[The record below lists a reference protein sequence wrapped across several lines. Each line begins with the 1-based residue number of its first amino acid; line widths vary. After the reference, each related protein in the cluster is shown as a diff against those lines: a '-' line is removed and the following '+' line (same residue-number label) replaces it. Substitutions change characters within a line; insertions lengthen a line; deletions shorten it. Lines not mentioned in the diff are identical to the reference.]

1 MSCVFFVESW
11 VGWAISWYVASLTS
25 SPHPHRISAL
35 SIYPSSSR
43 LIRTQI
49 PHYPRSRPPLQDP
62 PYHSP
67 HFAISPIVK
76 PQLIPRRF
84 PFYQDIRAIF
94 MLWLVLP
101 QTQGATKLYF
111 EYIHPQLAEHEIQ
124 IEEFIAKSH
133 EQAKAAGAEYI
144 QRLLESA
151 KAAVFGGLANDGRP
165 MTPVPT
171 DAAGYAQH
179 LFNRWKVPQ
188 IGNAPQLASD
198 LYSFMSTALNQPT
211 QGQGADKGPTNLIPA
226 HVKTQQ
232 EKQRFIELQRERLK
246 TVMAALES
254 EMEGLEEPKLP
265 KSMSQGNISVA
276 GDFEKVSLSD
286 ADSDNGWGRKAQ

>member
-1 MSCVFFVESW
+1 SVATFAFPVFASYKALKSNDPSQLTPWVIYWVVMSCVFFVESW
-11 VGWAISWYVASLTS
+11 IGWAISW
-25 SPHPHRISAL
+25 
-35 SIYPSSSR
+35 
-43 LIRTQI
+43 
-49 PHYPRSRPPLQDP
+49 
-62 PYHSP
+62 
-67 HFAISPIVK
+67 
-76 PQLIPRRF
+76 F
-84 PFYQDIRAIF
+84 PFYQDARAIF

-111 EYIHPQLAEHEIQ
+111 EYIHPQLSEHEQQ

-144 QRLLESA
+144 QRLIESA
-151 KAAVFGGLANDGRP
+151 KAAIFGGLVNDGRP

-198 LYSFMSTALNQPT
+198 LYSFMSTALNQPP
-211 QGQGADKGPTNLIPA
+211 QGQGNEKQHATNLIPP

-254 EMEGLEEPKLP
+254 EMEGLEPKPIP

-286 ADSDNGWGRKAQ
+286 ADSDNGWGKTTQ